1 MFMSRRPVR
10 LSAVLAAALLA
21 ACADRVP
28 LAPSAPAVTSGVRA
42 DLAPATEALG
52 QYLVGVEPDGAIDP
66 AALAASGGRIVDSI
80 PALHLAVVDGVSD
93 PTPLVGA
100 AGVRYV
106 ERSYEVTLDVRESP
120 AFEGAA
126 ADEETEASP
135 APAWFASGIQ
145 WNLRA
150 MRADRTIAAGNRGAG
165 MNVCILDSGIDQLH
179 QELSGKVV
187 ASESFLPNSPAA
199 LDSSGHGTH
208 VAGSAAARGVIVYG
222 VAPDANLMAAKVFN
236 ATGGGATTVRILNAI
251 RWCSDNGAH
260 VINMSLGGIVFLAGL
275 PATSDP
281 EIRSF
286 SDAVRYANERGTV
299 VVVAAG
305 NENLRLPNAA
315 QTVIPAQVPG
325 TIIVGATGPVS
336 RQVPV
341 RNPMTGAVTTR
352 PKFAPPTWDPFEP
365 AQVVQGPDGRAFYS
379 NFGVGVD
386 VFAPGGRGGLSLAFA
401 QRITTEPVVDGT
413 PGQTARV
420 QHGGPYDN
428 IWSTCSQFSARLG
441 AQNVGGVPGPTVS
454 CRTARSSDR
463 YASLQGTSMAA
474 PHVAGLAAI
483 VYEVLGGVRSPT
495 NRARVEQCIRTTADD
510 IGASMTFGGGRV
522 NAERAVACAR
532 S

>member
-10 LSAVLAAALLA
+10 LSAALTAALLA

-52 QYLVGVEPDGAIDP
+52 QYLVGVEPDGSIDP

-120 AFEGAA
+120 AFEGALADA
-126 ADEETEASP
+126 ATEASP

-165 MNVCILDSGIDQLH
+165 INVCIIDSGVDQLH
-179 QELSGKVV
+179 QELAGKVV
-187 ASESFLPNSPAA
+187 ASESFVPNSPAA
-199 LDSSGHGTH
+199 LDSNGHGTH
-208 VAGSAAARGVIVYG
+208 VAGSAAGRGAVMYG
-222 VAPDANLMAAKVFN
+222 VAPDANLMTAKVF
-236 ATGGGATTVRILNAI
+236 AAAGGTPITRVLNAL
-251 RWCSDNGAH
+251 RWCADNGAH
-260 VINMSLGGIVFLAGL
+260 VTNLSLGGIRFLAGQ
-275 PATSDP
+275 PATSNPDVQ
-281 EIRSF
+281 SYG
-286 SDAVRYANERGTV
+286 DAVRYANDRGTV
-299 VVVAAG
+299 VVVAVG
-305 NENLRLPNAA
+305 NDNLRLPNLA
-315 QTVIPAQVPG
+315 QAIVPAQVPG

-336 RQVPV
+336 RNVPV
-341 RNPMTGAVTTR
+341 RNPATGVITTQ
-352 PKFAPPTWDPFEP
+352 PKFAPPAWDPFDP

-379 NFGVGVD
+379 NFGTVVD
-386 VFAPGGRGGLSLAFA
+386 VFAPGGRGGISLAFA

-428 IWSTCSQFSARLG
+428 IWSTCSQFSARAG
-441 AQNVGGVPGPTVS
+441 SQNVGGVPGPTVS
-454 CRTARSSDR
+454 CRTAASGDR
-463 YASLQGTSMAA
+463 YVSLQGTSMAA

-483 VYEVLGGVRSPT
+483 VYEALGGVRTPA
-495 NRARVEQCIRTTADD
+495 NRARVEQCIRTTTDD
-510 IGASMTFGGGRV
+510 IGASTTFGGGRV